1 MRQPPGVAA
10 ELIGATVELATFVLS
25 SESVISMTSEAS
37 HSNRTFLGFLAVFLK
52 RRGET
57 STTSSDM
64 LLLRRSLLVT
74 GGVAAALLAAG
85 PGECVIGDAPRPP
98 WSCHCYLH
106 NYYKRELLY
115 KKSIKYI
122 FCRHAERDRKRNF
135 ISLLTCVSP
144 PCPHLGVLP
153 LDY

>member
-10 ELIGATVELATFVLS
+10 ELIGATVELTTFVLS

-37 HSNRTFLGFLAVFLK
+37 HSNRTFLGFLAVLLK

-57 STTSSDM
+57 STTSGDM

-85 PGECVIGDAPRPP
+85 PGECVIGDAPGPP
-98 WSCHCYLH
+98 V
-106 NYYKRELLY
+106 E
-115 KKSIKYI
+115 
-122 FCRHAERDRKRNF
+122 
-135 ISLLTCVSP
+135 
-144 PCPHLGVLP
+144 LP
-153 LDY
+153 LLPA